1 MFSSAYWKNKPN
13 VYHHYLYENFIPNYY
28 NDEDDRE
35 KYENE
40 LKLHKEQMNKK
51 LEITDELVE
60 KLKNYDTIIFGH
72 NFNSSIDSLPDNI
85 KKILWSNSYFDK
97 PILKFPINLEIID
110 FSGLFWENKFENLE
124 ICEIQNSVKVI
135 NSQIE

>member
-72 NFNSSIDSLPDNI
+72 SQ
-85 KKILWSNSYFDK
+85 KHLWNLLELIQKSV
-97 PILKFPINLEIID
+97 ILKMI
-110 FSGLFWENKFENLE
+110 K
-124 ICEIQNSVKVI
+124 
-135 NSQIE
+135 